1 MFDESR
7 SYLGVT
13 EIMDHGQGHG
23 GNSTRKLTGV
33 VALEGMLTS
42 VCTLAFIVSLLLLLP
57 LSPPLSPPLP
67 ELEKEE
73 E

>member
-42 VCTLAFIVSLLLLLP
+42 VCTLAFIVSLPLLP
-57 LSPPLSPPLP
+57 LSHPLSPPLP